1 MNIMGIV
8 LATLIVGGT
17 GLILGFFLC
26 FSAEKFKVEVDP
38 REVAI
43 IEVLPGNNCGGC
55 GYAGCSGLAA
65 AIVKGEA
72 PCNGCPVGG
81 STVGAIVADIMDMA
95 VEEGDKKVAFVKCS
109 GKCDKTTLN
118 YEYTGYT
125 DCNAMMFVPGKGPK
139 ACDYGCMGFGS
150 CVKVCQF
157 DAIHIVDGIAQ
168 VDPGACKACGKCV
181 SACPNH
187 LIELVPQ
194 KAKHIVMCSSNEKG
208 KSVMNVCQSGCIG
221 CGICVKQCE
230 FDAVHLENN
239 IAYIDQDKCTGCGK
253 CAEKCPR
260 KVIL

>member
-1 MNIMGIV
+1 MGIV

-95 VEEGDKKVAFVKCS
+95 GFSAGTDGKLYSDK
-109 GKCDKTTLN
+109 
-118 YEYTGYT
+118 
-125 DCNAMMFVPGKGPK
+125 PGCG
-139 ACDYGCMGFGS
+139 DYGR
-150 CVKVCQF
+150 
-157 DAIHIVDGIAQ
+157 
-168 VDPGACKACGKCV
+168 
-181 SACPNH
+181 
-187 LIELVPQ
+187 
-194 KAKHIVMCSSNEKG
+194 
-208 KSVMNVCQSGCIG
+208 GC
-221 CGICVKQCE
+221 
-230 FDAVHLENN
+230 
-239 IAYIDQDKCTGCGK
+239 
-253 CAEKCPR
+253 
-260 KVIL
+260 